1 MRRLVEAE
9 LLLELADELRIEPLR
24 AAVARRGRV
33 RAGSLG
39 PRPGAAGE
47 VAGPARDARRR
58 AGVDALQLRDDA
70 LDRPA
75 GRELHGDEGQEHDPE
90 QRRDHQQHAAGD
102 IGGHQR
108 NPVIPGPRVARS
120 PEPITTTLG
129 CFARPPSLGLWVPG
143 SRFASPGMTVARV
156 CKALTPSRSLSP
168 SRDRTTTSPA

>member
-58 AGVDALQLRDDA
+58 AGVDALQLRYDA
-70 LDRPA
+70 LDRA
-75 GRELHGDEGQEHDPE
+75 AAREFHGDVRQDHATET
-90 QRRDHQQHAAGD
+90 RRCHAQHAAGN
-102 IGGHQR
+102 IG
-108 NPVIPGPRVARS
+108 
-120 PEPITTTLG
+120 
-129 CFARPPSLGLWVPG
+129 
-143 SRFASPGMTVARV
+143 
-156 CKALTPSRSLSP
+156 
-168 SRDRTTTSPA
+168 